1 MKPKVDEATKRR
13 IRGGRMLLAGKKPS
27 EVAWAVGVSRQTAY
41 SWKAVIEGGG
51 GIEALRNLSRG
62 GRPASLS
69 EQDKQWLTQALID
82 GPTAHGFGTEL
93 WTLKRVRILIE
104 KRFGVRFSPVHVWR
118 LLGQLG
124 FSNQKPDKRA
134 LERDEQAI
142 QRWRRSRWPALKKK
156 PGARAA

>member
-62 GRPASLS
+62 GRPGNLS
-69 EQDKQWLTQALID
+69 DQDKQWLTQALID

-104 KRFGVRFSPVHVWR
+104 KRFGVRFSQVHVWR

-156 PGARAA
+156 PSARAA

>member
-27 EVAWAVGVSRQTAY
+27 EVARAVGVSRQTAY
-41 SWKAVIEGGG
+41 SWKAVIEDGG

-62 GRPASLS
+62 GRPGNLS
-69 EQDKQWLTQALID
+69 DQDKQWLTQALID

-104 KRFGVRFSPVHVWR
+104 KRFGVRFSQVHVWR

-142 QRWRRSRWPALKKK
+142 ARWRRSRWPALKKK

>member
-1 MKPKVDEATKRR
+1 
-13 IRGGRMLLAGKKPS
+13 MLLAGKKPS
-27 EVAWAVGVSRQTAY
+27 EVARAVGVSRQTVYA
-41 SWKAVIEGGG
+41 WQARIEDGG

-104 KRFGVRFSPVHVWR
+104 KRFGVRFSQVHVWR
-118 LLGQLG
+118 LLGQMG
-124 FSNQKPDKRA
+124 FSNQRPDKRA
-134 LERDEQAI
+134 LERDEPAI
-142 QRWRRSRWPALKKK
+142 TRWRRSRWPALKKK
-156 PGARAA
+156 PSARGA

>member
-93 WTLKRVRILIE
+93 WTLKRVRIPHREAL
-104 KRFGVRFSPVHVWR
+104 RCALQPSTCLAAVGPAGVFQPEAR
-118 LLGQLG
+118 
-124 FSNQKPDKRA
+124 
-134 LERDEQAI
+134 QAC
-142 QRWRRSRWPALKKK
+142 
-156 PGARAA
+156 PGARRAGHPALAAKPLACA

>member
-1 MKPKVDEATKRR
+1 
-13 IRGGRMLLAGKKPS
+13 MLLAGKKPS

-104 KRFGVRFSPVHVWR
+104 KRFGVRFSQVHVWR

-156 PGARAA
+156 PSARAA

>member
-27 EVAWAVGVSRQTAY
+27 EVARAVGVSRQTAY
-41 SWKAVIEGGG
+41 SWKAVIEDGG
-51 GIEALRNLSRG
+51 GIEALRNVSRG

-82 GPTAHGFGTEL
+82 GPTAHGFGSEL

-104 KRFGVRFSPVHVWR
+104 KRFGVRFSHVHVWR
-118 LLGQLG
+118 LLGQMG

-134 LERDEQAI
+134 LERDQQAI
-142 QRWRRSRWPALKKK
+142 ARWRRRRWPGLKKK
-156 PGARAA
+156 PSARVA

>member
-27 EVAWAVGVSRQTAY
+27 EVARAVGVSRQTAY
-41 SWKAVIEGGG
+41 SWKAVIEDGG
-51 GIEALRNLSRG
+51 GIEVLRNLSRG
-62 GRPASLS
+62 GRPGNLS
-69 EQDKQWLTQALID
+69 DQDKQWLTQALID

-104 KRFGVRFSPVHVWR
+104 KRFGVRFSQVHVWR

-142 QRWRRSRWPALKKK
+142 ARWRRSRWPALKKK